1 MAKLY
6 KVKHTSIM
14 HNGKLYKEGAT
25 IELED
30 NYAKRLEDFVQLLPN
45 QSTSSKTKTQS
56 QNNTKKTENNPPAN
70 NQTKAGTGTAKNQTK
85 TETVKT
91 DEVKDGEDGGT
102 DDNK

>member
-30 NYAKRLEDFVQLLPN
+30 NYAKRLEDFVQLLSN
-45 QSTSSKTKTQS
+45 QSTPSKTKTQF

-70 NQTKAGTGTAKNQTK
+70 NQTKAGTAKTQTK

-91 DEVKDGEDGGT
+91 DEVKDGEAGGT

>member
-45 QSTSSKTKTQS
+45 QSTPSKTKTQS
-56 QNNTKKTENNPPAN
+56 QNNTKKTENNPPEN
-70 NQTKAGTGTAKNQTK
+70 NQTKTGKAKTQTK
-85 TETVKT
+85 QDTVKT
-91 DEVKDGEDGGT
+91 EEIQKGEDDGT
-102 DDNK
+102 D

>member
-30 NYAKRLEDFVQLLPN
+30 NYAKRLEDFVQILPN
-45 QSTSSKTKTQS
+45 QSTSSKTKTKS
-56 QNNTKKTENNPPAN
+56 QNNTKKTENNSPAN
-70 NQTKAGTGTAKNQTK
+70 NQTKASAAKTQTK
-85 TETVKT
+85 TQPVKT
-91 DEVKDGEDGGT
+91 DEVKDGEAGGT

>member
-1 MAKLY
+1 MQTKFNY
-6 KVKHTSIM
+6 VKPSECNIDY
-14 HNGKLYKEGAT
+14 HNL
-25 IELED
+25 I

-70 NQTKAGTGTAKNQTK
+70 NQTKAGTAKTQTK

-91 DEVKDGEDGGT
+91 DEVKDGEAGGT

>member
-30 NYAKRLEDFVQLLPN
+30 NYAKRLEDFVQILPN
-45 QSTSSKTKTQS
+45 QSTSSKTKTLS
-56 QNNTKKTENNPPAN
+56 QNNTKKTENNSPAN
-70 NQTKAGTGTAKNQTK
+70 NQTKASAAKTQTK
-85 TETVKT
+85 TQTVNT
-91 DEVKDGEDGGT
+91 DEVKDTEAGGT

>member
-30 NYAKRLEDFVQLLPN
+30 NYAKRLEDFVQLLQKQKLSLKITPRRL
-45 QSTSSKTKTQS
+45 KTIPLQIIKQK
-56 QNNTKKTENNPPAN
+56 QVQVQLKPKLKQKP
-70 NQTKAGTGTAKNQTK
+70 
-85 TETVKT
+85 
-91 DEVKDGEDGGT
+91 
-102 DDNK
+102 

>member
-45 QSTSSKTKTQS
+45 QSTPSKTKTQS
-56 QNNTKKTENNPPAN
+56 QNNTKKTENNPPVN
-70 NQTKAGTGTAKNQTK
+70 NQTKAGTAKTQTK
-85 TETVKT
+85 TQTVKT
-91 DEVKDGEDGGT
+91 DEVKDGEAGGT
-102 DDNK
+102 DDNE

>member
-14 HNGKLYKEGAT
+14 HNGKLYKEGAI

-30 NYAKRLEDFVQLLPN
+30 NYAKRLEDFVQILPN
-45 QSTSSKTKTQS
+45 QSTSLKTKTKS
-56 QNNTKKTENNPPAN
+56 QNNTKKTENNSPAN
-70 NQTKAGTGTAKNQTK
+70 NQTKASAAKTQTK
-85 TETVKT
+85 TQTVKT
-91 DEVKDGEDGGT
+91 DEVKDGEAGGT

>member
-1 MAKLY
+1 MAKLF

-30 NYAKRLEDFVQLLPN
+30 NYVKRLEDFVQLLPN
-45 QSTSSKTKTQS
+45 QSTPSKTKTKS

-70 NQTKAGTGTAKNQTK
+70 NQTKAGTAKTQTK

-91 DEVKDGEDGGT
+91 DEVKDGEAGGT

>member
-45 QSTSSKTKTQS
+45 QSTPSKAKTQS

-70 NQTKAGTGTAKNQTK
+70 NQTKAGTATQTK

-91 DEVKDGEDGGT
+91 DEVKDGEAGGT

>member
-45 QSTSSKTKTQS
+45 QSTPSKTKTQS
-56 QNNTKKTENNPPAN
+56 QNNTKKTENNPPVN
-70 NQTKAGTGTAKNQTK
+70 NQTKAGTAKTQTK
-85 TETVKT
+85 TQTVKT
-91 DEVKDGEDGGT
+91 DEVKDGEAGGT

>member
-30 NYAKRLEDFVQLLPN
+30 NYAKRLEDFVQLLSN

-70 NQTKAGTGTAKNQTK
+70 DQTKAGTAKTQTK

-91 DEVKDGEDGGT
+91 DEVKNGEAGGT

>member
-45 QSTSSKTKTQS
+45 QSTPSKTKTQS
-56 QNNTKKTENNPPAN
+56 QNNTKKTENNSPAN
-70 NQTKAGTGTAKNQTK
+70 NQTKAGTAKTQTK

-91 DEVKDGEDGGT
+91 DEVKDGEAGGT

>member
-30 NYAKRLEDFVQLLPN
+30 NYAKRLEDFVQLLSN

-56 QNNTKKTENNPPAN
+56 QNNTKKTENKPPAN
-70 NQTKAGTGTAKNQTK
+70 NQTKAGTAKTQTK

-91 DEVKDGEDGGT
+91 DKVKDGEAGGT

>member
-45 QSTSSKTKTQS
+45 QSTPSKTKTQS
-56 QNNTKKTENNPPAN
+56 QNNTKKTENNPPVN
-70 NQTKAGTGTAKNQTK
+70 NQTKAGTAKTQTK

-91 DEVKDGEDGGT
+91 DEVKDGEAGGT